1 MSILLVDNDHY
12 SPEVFYKPGVHELP
26 KDTKYL
32 GVFVRTQLFNPDD
45 AAEIALVNTLQDRV
59 VVNAKSADPF
69 PASKW
74 DPASLEALT
83 ERYEKDSLQYSSW
96 KGMMGPRGKVDETTR
111 HIAAAAAWGVFP
123 EWDATYLNYKG
134 TGAPNGCHKA
144 TYVSRRIRPCGRSPC
159 TATTAI

>member
-1 MSILLVDNDHY
+1 
-12 SPEVFYKPGVHELP
+12 LP

-45 AAEIALVNTLQDRV
+45 AAEIALVNTLQDQV
-59 VVNAKSADPF
+59 VVNVKSADPF

-96 KGMMGPRGKVDETTR
+96 KGMMGPRGKVDETTGILPR
-111 HIAAAAAWGVFP
+111 RRP
-123 EWDATYLNYKG
+123 
-134 TGAPNGCHKA
+134 GASFPNG
-144 TYVSRRIRPCGRSPC
+144 TRP
-159 TATTAI
+159 T